1 MEIVED
7 ANKKLLEDPERYLKY
22 LLQVTDDIIND
33 FNVQYNDI
41 KDNRKEYPRFTVKQF
56 SFILQMINKRVF
68 KANVYLLHDDLNL
81 SRYNISKVELAFS
94 IFELYCSF
102 YSMTYNIYMFTLFS
116 GIDKCTMIE
125 WLSSGKSKLYLAIK
139 ENGENLDGVD
149 MINSKNALLRLH
161 YRNHAEN
168 ERIIQGS
175 TDTLPDLLPP
185 VSPVKSITDE
195 QRDN

>member
-22 LLQVTDDIIND
+22 LLQVTDDIITD

-68 KANVYLLHDDLNL
+68 KANVYLLHDDFNI
-81 SRYNISKVELAFS
+81 SRYNIPKVELAFS

-175 TDTLPDLLPP
+175 SDTLPDLLPP
-185 VSPVKSITDE
+185 VSPVKSITDG
-195 QRDN
+195 QQDN

>member
-68 KANVYLLHDDLNL
+68 KTNVYLLHDDLNM
-81 SRYNISKVELAFS
+81 SRYNIPKVELAFS

-161 YRNHAEN
+161 YRNHAEH

-175 TDTLPDLLPP
+175 SDTLPDLLPP

>member
-68 KANVYLLHDDLNL
+68 KANVYLLHDDFNI
-81 SRYNISKVELAFS
+81 SRYNIPKVELAFS

-125 WLSSGKSKLYLAIK
+125 WLSTGKSKLYLAIK

-175 TDTLPDLLPP
+175 SDTLPDLLPP
-185 VSPVKSITDE
+185 VSPVKSITDG
-195 QRDN
+195 QQDN

>member
-68 KANVYLLHDDLNL
+68 KANVYLLHDNNNI
-81 SRYNISKVELAFS
+81 SRYNIPKVELAFS
-94 IFELYCSF
+94 IFELYCTF
-102 YSMTYNIYMFTLFS
+102 YSMTYNIYMFTLFC
-116 GIDKCTMIE
+116 GIDKCTMLV

-139 ENGENLDGVD
+139 ENGENLDGLD

-175 TDTLPDLLPP
+175 SDTLPDLLPP
-185 VSPVKSITDE
+185 VSPVKSITDG
-195 QRDN
+195 QQGN

>member
-1 MEIVED
+1 VEIVED

-41 KDNRKEYPRFTVKQF
+41 KDTRKEYPRFTVKQF

-68 KANVYLLHDDLNL
+68 KVNVYLLHDDLNI

-116 GIDKCTMIE
+116 GIDKCTMLE

-139 ENGENLDGVD
+139 EHGENLDGVD

-168 ERIIQGS
+168 ERIITGS
-175 TDTLPDLLPP
+175 SDTLPDLLPP
-185 VSPVKSITDE
+185 VSPVKCITDG
-195 QRDN
+195 QQGN

>member
-68 KANVYLLHDDLNL
+68 KAHVYLLHDNNNI
-81 SRYNISKVELAFS
+81 SRYNIPKVELAFS
-94 IFELYCSF
+94 IFELYCTF
-102 YSMTYNIYMFTLFS
+102 YSMTYNIYMFTLFC
-116 GIDKCTMIE
+116 GIDKCTMLE

-139 ENGENLDGVD
+139 ENGENLDGLD

-175 TDTLPDLLPP
+175 SDTLPDLLPP
-185 VSPVKSITDE
+185 VSPVKSITDG
-195 QRDN
+195 QQGN

>member
-68 KANVYLLHDDLNL
+68 KANVYLLHDEFNI
-81 SRYNISKVELAFS
+81 SRYNIPKVELAFS

-102 YSMTYNIYMFTLFS
+102 YSMTYNIYMFTLFC
-116 GIDKCTMIE
+116 GIDKCTMLE

-175 TDTLPDLLPP
+175 SDTLPDLLPP
-185 VSPVKSITDE
+185 VSPVKSITDG
-195 QRDN
+195 QQDN

>member
-68 KANVYLLHDDLNL
+68 KANVYLLHDDFNI
-81 SRYNISKVELAFS
+81 SRYNIPKVELAFS
-94 IFELYCSF
+94 VFELYCSF

-149 MINSKNALLRLH
+149 MMNSKNALLRLH

-175 TDTLPDLLPP
+175 SDTLPDLLPP
-185 VSPVKSITDE
+185 VSPVKSITDG
-195 QRDN
+195 QQDN